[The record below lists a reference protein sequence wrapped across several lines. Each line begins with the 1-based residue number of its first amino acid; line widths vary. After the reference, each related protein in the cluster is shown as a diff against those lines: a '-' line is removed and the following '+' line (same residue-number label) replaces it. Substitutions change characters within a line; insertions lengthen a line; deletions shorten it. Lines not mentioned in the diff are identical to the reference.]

1 MIKKNLFK
9 NVTFALSL
17 LAAFALAKVPAYALD
32 AAYEGDDYNIIAN
45 YNEKAAP
52 GDAVFVRMNLSQTS
66 KKNKVTK
73 EQFAKTTAT
82 LVLYN
87 DNTKLRE
94 AEFYVIPN
102 ESKGRVEL
110 NLLAGIPLSTWWKGS
125 ELTGLKLKVLY
136 NLYGTKTYSFD
147 LAFSLI
153 EKEFV
158 SETIPLND
166 SNTAIKT
173 DTSTERMNQ
182 IEKLNAILATADYEN
197 GVHGTAAFVS
207 PTTITRLTSFF
218 GDRRVYAYSNGKSS
232 TSLHYGKDYGAPTG
246 TPVTCCGKGKV
257 VMAENRISTGW
268 SVVVEHLPGLYSLYY
283 HMSELKVSEGQ
294 EVKPGDLLGLSGA
307 TGLATGPHLHWE
319 MRLNGEAVNPDFFL
333 TDFAFESK

>member
-1 MIKKNLFK
+1 MTKKISIRKAVITISFI
-9 NVTFALSL
+9 
-17 LAAFALAKVPAYALD
+17 AAFFIGQIPAAAKE
-32 AAYEGDDYNIIAN
+32 AAYEGDDYNIIAK
-45 YNEKAAP
+45 YNETAAP
-52 GDAVFVRMNLSQTS
+52 GDAIFVRMSLIQTS

-82 LVLYN
+82 LTLYN
-87 DNTKLRE
+87 GSTKLRE
-94 AEFYVIPN
+94 TEFYVIPN
-102 ESKGRVEL
+102 DSKNKIEL
-110 NLLAGIPLSTWWKGS
+110 NLLAGLPLSTWWKGD
-125 ELTGLKLKVLY
+125 ELSDLKLKIVY
-136 NLYGTKTYSFD
+136 NLYGSKTYSFPLD
-147 LAFSLI
+147 FALS

-173 DTSTERMNQ
+173 DTSTERMAQ
-182 IEKLNAILATADYEN
+182 IEKLNAILATRN
-197 GVHGTAAFVS
+197 TSSGVHGTKAFVS

-246 TPVTCCGKGKV
+246 SEVKSCGIGKV
-257 VMAENRISTGW
+257 VLAENRISTGW
-268 SVVVEHLPGLYSLYY
+268 SVVIEHLPGLYSLYY
-283 HMSELKVSEGQ
+283 HMSELKVAEGDN
-294 EVKPGDLLGLSGA
+294 VNPGDLIGLSGA

-333 TDFAFESK
+333 SNFTFDE